1 MSFIRTLRG
10 ILMTINTQRIGSLV
24 RQLLALLGLVTAIVT
39 QSDSS
44 LHLPVAV
51 STAIA
56 LVSGILL
63 SIEHYV
69 SDPSTGTPT
78 TVATPASTPVGTPPP
93 TIPPTVAP

>member
-1 MSFIRTLRG
+1 
-10 ILMTINTQRIGSLV
+10 MTINTQRVGSLV

-78 TVATPASTPVGTPPP
+78 TVATPATTPVGSPPP
-93 TIPPTVAP
+93 TVPPTVVV

>member
-10 ILMTINTQRIGSLV
+10 IFMTINTQRVGSLV

-39 QSDSS
+39 QSVGS

-69 SDPSTGTPT
+69 SDPSTGT
-78 TVATPASTPVGTPPP
+78 TVPVPTPASTPVGTPPP

>member
-1 MSFIRTLRG
+1 
-10 ILMTINTQRIGSLV
+10 MTINTQRIGSLV

-78 TVATPASTPVGTPPP
+78 TVATPATTPVGSPPP
-93 TIPPTVAP
+93 IT